1 MALHGAVYGQNFG
14 DVLIQAL
21 FYSCFAKVLPL
32 RVSLPFASPGFLGD
46 FNETVRHIHGQSP
59 AECEDLALACWGP
72 GGYFGERPF
81 QKTEWHQ
88 RLRIFHGQFLTF
100 LRQHSL
106 PSVVYGVGVG
116 PLTDDESREF
126 VRQCL
131 SSASHVFVRDAQSY
145 REALGLDIG
154 ADQVS
159 VTPDAIFLLTLED
172 VPAAVLEKYARVFAI
187 GDGRKKI
194 GLHLPDIS
202 GESSAAMERAVD
214 CIEGVAGDYD
224 AMDFYLIADGP
235 HQESQSTA
243 LRERL
248 RRVPNIS
255 VVQYRGVLDLVGA
268 ISCLDTVVTTK
279 LHAGLCSFVLGRLP
293 VSIYQH
299 PKVLEQYK
307 ELGIAEQC
315 CSIAA
320 MNAEWFN
327 EAFERAVD
335 FRKGILETEI
345 AARRGAAMRDIRR
358 AASLINSDAR

>member
-46 FNETVRHIHGQSP
+46 FNETVLHIHGQSP
-59 AECEDLALACWGP
+59 AACEDLALACWGP

-81 QKTEWHQ
+81 QKAEWHQ

-126 VRQCL
+126 VRQSL
-131 SSASHVFVRDAQSY
+131 SSASHVFVRDAQSC
-145 REALGLDIG
+145 REAIGLDIG
-154 ADQVS
+154 PDKIS

-172 VPAAVLEKYARVFAI
+172 VPAAVLEKYARMFAI
-187 GDGRKKI
+187 GDGRRKI

-202 GESSAAMERAVD
+202 GESDAAMERAVD
-214 CIEGVAGDYD
+214 CIESVAGDYD

-235 HQESQSTA
+235 YQEGQSTA
-243 LRERL
+243 
-248 RRVPNIS
+248 NIS
-255 VVQYRGVLDLVGA
+255 VGQYRGVLDLVGA

-279 LHAGLCSFVLGRLP
+279 LHVGLCSFVLGRLP

-335 FRKGILETEI
+335 FRKGILDTEI